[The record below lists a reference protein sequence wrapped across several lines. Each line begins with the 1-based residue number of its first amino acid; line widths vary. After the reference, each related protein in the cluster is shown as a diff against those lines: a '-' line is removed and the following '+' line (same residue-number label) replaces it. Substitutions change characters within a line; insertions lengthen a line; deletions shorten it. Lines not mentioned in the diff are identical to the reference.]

1 MIPGSANPLLLATAA
16 GGGGAYEVSR
26 SVRFN
31 SADSAYLNRTPA
43 SAGNRKTWTWAGWV
57 KLAAFSDSQPHIF
70 GTDNDDANRSGLFY
84 ATNNELQFYSRT
96 SAVTNVNVTTVG
108 LFRDYSAWYH
118 IVLAVDTNQAT
129 PANVTKIYV
138 NGVEQALT
146 VSAGVQNALT
156 QINNNVEHSIGRR
169 LRFADRYLDGYLADI
184 HFIDGQALDPSSF
197 GEYDTNGVWQPIEY
211 AGTYGTNGFHLPF
224 SDNSTAAALGT
235 DTSGNSNTWTVN
247 NISVT
252 AGAGND
258 SLVDSPTAC
267 MQKARFSRQILPIR
281 VGTL

>member
-1 MIPGSANPLLLATAA
+1 
-16 GGGGAYEVSR
+16 
-26 SVRFN
+26 
-31 SADSAYLNRTPA
+31 
-43 SAGNRKTWTWAGWV
+43 V

-146 VSAGVQNALT
+146 V
-156 QINNNVEHSIGRR
+156 
-169 LRFADRYLDGYLADI
+169 
-184 HFIDGQALDPSSF
+184 
-197 GEYDTNGVWQPIEY
+197 
-211 AGTYGTNGFHLPF
+211 
-224 SDNSTAAALGT
+224 
-235 DTSGNSNTWTVN
+235 
-247 NISVT
+247 
-252 AGAGND
+252 
-258 SLVDSPTAC
+258 
-267 MQKARFSRQILPIR
+267 
-281 VGTL
+281 